1 MTYKSKFPNIWILGD
16 AKQPFR
22 YLYLSCF
29 TTCTRE
35 CPAPYAKRPRSS
47 RFVSS
52 RAAFVFPLFDRFGS
66 ELAAFAN
73 NGSVA
78 VASASTGA
86 IARARCLCFSAI
98 ARNAERVTIVC
109 HSPLA
114 LLSKTF
120 SNSLMLHEKR
130 FVLLQTFA
138 RICLPTWN
146 KSWNLQSSSRN
157 NRYIYLLVEMRNW

>member
-1 MTYKSKFPNIWILGD
+1 M
-16 AKQPFR
+16 
-22 YLYLSCF
+22 
-29 TTCTRE
+29 
-35 CPAPYAKRPRSS
+35 
-47 RFVSS
+47 SS

-86 IARARCLCFSAI
+86 SARARCLCFSAI

-138 RICLPTWN
+138 RICLPT
-146 KSWNLQSSSRN
+146 
-157 NRYIYLLVEMRNW
+157 

>member
-1 MTYKSKFPNIWILGD
+1 MSP
-16 AKQPFR
+16 
-22 YLYLSCF
+22 
-29 TTCTRE
+29 
-35 CPAPYAKRPRSS
+35 
-47 RFVSS
+47 
-52 RAAFVFPLFDRFGS
+52 RAAFVFPLSDRFGS

-78 VASASTGA
+78 IASVGAIASASVSA
-86 IARARCLCFSAI
+86 SARCLCFSAI

-130 FVLLQTFA
+130 FVLLQTLA
-138 RICLPTWN
+138 RICLPT
-146 KSWNLQSSSRN
+146 
-157 NRYIYLLVEMRNW
+157 

>member
-1 MTYKSKFPNIWILGD
+1 MSP
-16 AKQPFR
+16 
-22 YLYLSCF
+22 
-29 TTCTRE
+29 
-35 CPAPYAKRPRSS
+35 
-47 RFVSS
+47 
-52 RAAFVFPLFDRFGS
+52 RAAFVFPLSDRFGS

-78 VASASTGA
+78 VATASASTSTGASAIATASASA

-130 FVLLQTFA
+130 FVLLQTLA
-138 RICLPTWN
+138 RICLPT
-146 KSWNLQSSSRN
+146 
-157 NRYIYLLVEMRNW
+157 